1 MCLYVFSFVFFC
13 FTINS
18 NVLRLRVFA
27 RVFWHITLFSIWPLE
42 RWTNKMFLCVC
53 EIAYAIAYTANRI
66 ESLTVSSHWNNICS
80 GHLNDHD
87 CVIMIF
93 EGNWILKE
101 RTLFYACSVSI
112 SNKRWADWTQVLNFL
127 LVIWAAAFLFCRAC
141 VWLSRIIC
149 ISLQKHF
156 IISNC
161 NETKMHSFAF
171 FRHCFWH

>member
-112 SNKRWADWTQVLNFL
+112 SNKRWAQRLNTSSKFSSRHL
-127 LVIWAAAFLFCRAC
+127 S
-141 VWLSRIIC
+141 SRILILS
-149 ISLQKHF
+149 SLCLALANHLHIAAETFHHF
-156 IISNC
+156 
-161 NETKMHSFAF
+161 KLQ
-171 FRHCFWH
+171 WD